1 MRRYGWW
8 LFWSLAALLLF
19 FGNGQLWITDSVE
32 SNYALTAKEM
42 VLSGDWISPQIYG
55 NYWYDKPIFF
65 YWLTAAGF
73 KIFGFNEF
81 AARFFPALFGMA
93 GLGLLVYAA
102 KKLYGEKTA
111 FWSGAVL
118 LTSVEFFLISKSV
131 ITDSTLFFFFSM
143 ALVFFYLGYST
154 QQKNYYYG
162 MYTGMALATLTKGP
176 IGFLLPG
183 LIMVLFLGFTR
194 GWREIKNMKV
204 FSGGLLFF
212 LIAAPWYV
220 AMYNLHGS
228 AFIDQFFGTHNFLR
242 ATVSEHPRDNVFYY
256 YTLVLLLALFPW
268 SGLLPRFL
276 WHTLRED
283 GKWRRP
289 DEKTGFLLI
298 WAATV
303 FFFFQNMATKY
314 LTYTYPMLFPLA
326 LLLGKYLSEKKW
338 NAVTAGTL
346 IVRDLIYI
354 ALFGGA
360 LWCWWN
366 SIISIG
372 TVILI
377 GAAVLA
383 VIGISWISISLE
395 NGLTAAGV
403 IAVTA
408 LAFNLL
414 LINEVA
420 VPFSSLRSDKEIG
433 LELAQSY
440 RAVDEIG
447 VYGKYSTSAV
457 FYSGKKIIKLVPDED
472 LVNFAPKAYSWKVKN
487 VMPFEGVNSF
497 GRRGQ
502 LLLVKKNEAGKFL
515 NGSNG
520 KWLVTGEKGGW
531 YILKSA

>member
-1 MRRYGWW
+1 M
-8 LFWSLAALLLF
+8 
-19 FGNGQLWITDSVE
+19 
-32 SNYALTAKEM
+32 
-42 VLSGDWISPQIYG
+42 
-55 NYWYDKPIFF
+55 
-65 YWLTAAGF
+65 
-73 KIFGFNEF
+73 
-81 AARFFPALFGMA
+81 
-93 GLGLLVYAA
+93 
-102 KKLYGEKTA
+102 
-111 FWSGAVL
+111 
-118 LTSVEFFLISKSV
+118 
-131 ITDSTLFFFFSM
+131 
-143 ALVFFYLGYST
+143 
-154 QQKNYYYG
+154 
-162 MYTGMALATLTKGP
+162 
-176 IGFLLPG
+176 
-183 LIMVLFLGFTR
+183 
-194 GWREIKNMKV
+194 
-204 FSGGLLFF
+204 
-212 LIAAPWYV
+212 
-220 AMYNLHGS
+220 
-228 AFIDQFFGTHNFLR
+228 
-242 ATVSEHPRDNVFYY
+242 
-256 YTLVLLLALFPW
+256 
-268 SGLLPRFL
+268 PRFL
-276 WHTLRED
+276 WRTLRED

-303 FFFFQNMATKY
+303 FFFFQNIATKY

-383 VIGISWISISLE
+383 IIGISWISISLE

-472 LVNFAPKAYSWKVKN
+472 LANFAPKAYSWKVKN
-487 VMPFEGVNSF
+487 VMPFEGINSF

-515 NGSNG
+515 NGGNG

>member
-8 LFWSLAALLLF
+8 LFWGLAALLLF

-42 VLSGDWISPQIYG
+42 V
-55 NYWYDKPIFF
+55 
-65 YWLTAAGF
+65 
-73 KIFGFNEF
+73 
-81 AARFFPALFGMA
+81 FPALFGMA

-111 FWSGAVL
+111 FWSGVIL
-118 LTSVEFFLISKSV
+118 MTSTEFFLISKSV

-143 ALVFFYLGYST
+143 ALVFFYLGYSS

-176 IGFLLPG
+176 IGFWLPG
-183 LIMVLFLGFTR
+183 LIMVLFLVFTR

-256 YTLVLLLALFPW
+256 YTLMLLLALFPW

-276 WHTLRED
+276 WRTLRED

-366 SIISIG
+366 SIG

-472 LVNFAPKAYSWKVKN
+472 LANFAPKAYSWKVKN
-487 VMPFEGVNSF
+487 VMPFEGINSF

-502 LLLVKKNEAGKFL
+502 LLLVKKNEASKFL

>member
-55 NYWYDKPIFF
+55 NYWYDKPVFF

-111 FWSGAVL
+111 FWSGVIL
-118 LTSVEFFLISKSV
+118 MTSTEFFLISKSV

-176 IGFLLPG
+176 IGFLLSG
-183 LIMVLFLGFTR
+183 LIMVLFLVFTR

-276 WHTLRED
+276 WRTLRED
-283 GKWRRP
+283 
-289 DEKTGFLLI
+289 
-298 WAATV
+298 
-303 FFFFQNMATKY
+303 
-314 LTYTYPMLFPLA
+314 
-326 LLLGKYLSEKKW
+326 
-338 NAVTAGTL
+338 
-346 IVRDLIYI
+346 
-354 ALFGGA
+354 
-360 LWCWWN
+360 
-366 SIISIG
+366 
-372 TVILI
+372 
-377 GAAVLA
+377 
-383 VIGISWISISLE
+383 
-395 NGLTAAGV
+395 
-403 IAVTA
+403 
-408 LAFNLL
+408 
-414 LINEVA
+414 
-420 VPFSSLRSDKEIG
+420 
-433 LELAQSY
+433 
-440 RAVDEIG
+440 
-447 VYGKYSTSAV
+447 
-457 FYSGKKIIKLVPDED
+457 
-472 LVNFAPKAYSWKVKN
+472 
-487 VMPFEGVNSF
+487 
-497 GRRGQ
+497 
-502 LLLVKKNEAGKFL
+502 
-515 NGSNG
+515 G

>member
-8 LFWSLAALLLF
+8 LFWGLAALLLF

-55 NYWYDKPIFF
+55 NYWYDKPVFF

-93 GLGLLVYAA
+93 GIGLLVYAA

-111 FWSGAVL
+111 FWSGVIL
-118 LTSVEFFLISKSV
+118 MTSTEFFLISKSV

-162 MYTGMALATLTKGP
+162 MYIGMALATLTKGP

-183 LIMVLFLGFTR
+183 LIMVLFLVFTR

-276 WHTLRED
+276 WRTLREN
-283 GKWRRP
+283 GKWRKP

-326 LLLGKYLSEKKW
+326 LLLGNYLSEKKW

-472 LVNFAPKAYSWKVKN
+472 LANFAPKAYSWKVKKRN
-487 VMPFEGVNSF
+487 A
-497 GRRGQ
+497 
-502 LLLVKKNEAGKFL
+502 L
-515 NGSNG
+515 
-520 KWLVTGEKGGW
+520 
-531 YILKSA
+531 

>member
-8 LFWSLAALLLF
+8 LFWGLAALLLF

-42 VLSGDWISPQIYG
+42 VLSGDWISPQIYS
-55 NYWYDKPIFF
+55 NYWYDKPVFF

-111 FWSGAVL
+111 FWSGVIL
-118 LTSVEFFLISKSV
+118 MTSTEFFLISKSV

-183 LIMVLFLGFTR
+183 LIMVLFLVFTR

-204 FSGGLLFF
+204 FSCGLLFF

-276 WHTLRED
+276 WRTLRED

-314 LTYTYPMLFPLA
+314 LTYTYPILFPLA

-338 NAVTAGTL
+338 NAVTA
-346 IVRDLIYI
+346 
-354 ALFGGA
+354 
-360 LWCWWN
+360 
-366 SIISIG
+366 
-372 TVILI
+372 
-377 GAAVLA
+377 
-383 VIGISWISISLE
+383 
-395 NGLTAAGV
+395 
-403 IAVTA
+403 

-420 VPFSSLRSDKEIG
+420 VPFSGLRSDKEIG

-457 FYSGKKIIKLVPDED
+457 FYSCKKIIKLVPDED
-472 LVNFAPKAYSWKVKN
+472 LANFAPKAYSWKVKN
-487 VMPFEGVNSF
+487 VMPFEGINSF

>member
-55 NYWYDKPIFF
+55 NYWYDKPVFF

-111 FWSGAVL
+111 FWSGVIL
-118 LTSVEFFLISKSV
+118 MTSTEFFLISKSV

-154 QQKNYYYG
+154 QQKIYYYG
-162 MYTGMALATLTKGP
+162 IYTGMALATLTKGP

-204 FSGGLLFF
+204 FSGGLLFL

-276 WHTLRED
+276 WRTLRED

-303 FFFFQNMATKY
+303 SEHGNQVFNLY
-314 LTYTYPMLFPLA
+314 LP
-326 LLLGKYLSEKKW
+326 
-338 NAVTAGTL
+338 NAVSAG
-346 IVRDLIYI
+346 I
-354 ALFGGA
+354 AFGQIPVGKEMERRNGRHFNCARPYLHCPVWRCAVVLVEQYHQHWHGNFNRCGGA
-360 LWCWWN
+360 CRYRHQL
-366 SIISIG
+366 
-372 TVILI
+372 
-377 GAAVLA
+377 
-383 VIGISWISISLE
+383 
-395 NGLTAAGV
+395 
-403 IAVTA
+403 
-408 LAFNLL
+408 
-414 LINEVA
+414 
-420 VPFSSLRSDKEIG
+420 DKH
-433 LELAQSY
+433 Q
-440 RAVDEIG
+440 
-447 VYGKYSTSAV
+447 
-457 FYSGKKIIKLVPDED
+457 P
-472 LVNFAPKAYSWKVKN
+472 
-487 VMPFEGVNSF
+487 
-497 GRRGQ
+497 
-502 LLLVKKNEAGKFL
+502 
-515 NGSNG
+515 
-520 KWLVTGEKGGW
+520 
-531 YILKSA
+531 

>member
-1 MRRYGWW
+1 
-8 LFWSLAALLLF
+8 
-19 FGNGQLWITDSVE
+19 
-32 SNYALTAKEM
+32 
-42 VLSGDWISPQIYG
+42 
-55 NYWYDKPIFF
+55 
-65 YWLTAAGF
+65 
-73 KIFGFNEF
+73 
-81 AARFFPALFGMA
+81 
-93 GLGLLVYAA
+93 
-102 KKLYGEKTA
+102 
-111 FWSGAVL
+111 
-118 LTSVEFFLISKSV
+118 
-131 ITDSTLFFFFSM
+131 
-143 ALVFFYLGYST
+143 
-154 QQKNYYYG
+154 
-162 MYTGMALATLTKGP
+162 
-176 IGFLLPG
+176 
-183 LIMVLFLGFTR
+183 MVLFLVFTR

-276 WHTLRED
+276 WRTLRED

-303 FFFFQNMATKY
+303 FFFFQNIATKY

-383 VIGISWISISLE
+383 IIGISWISISLE

-472 LVNFAPKAYSWKVKN
+472 LANFAPKAYSWKVKN
-487 VMPFEGVNSF
+487 VMPLKALT
-497 GRRGQ
+497 R
-502 LLLVKKNEAGKFL
+502 LAGA
-515 NGSNG
+515 GSCF
-520 KWLVTGEKGGW
+520 W
-531 YILKSA
+531 

>member
-1 MRRYGWW
+1 MKKYGWW
-8 LFWSLAALLLF
+8 LFWGMAALLLF

-42 VLSGDWISPQIYG
+42 VMSGDWISPQIYG
-55 NYWYDKPIFF
+55 NYWYDKPVLF

-73 KIFGFNEF
+73 ELFGFTEF
-81 AARFFPALFGMA
+81 GARFFPALFGMA
-93 GLGLLVYAA
+93 GLGLLVYAG
-102 KKLYGEKTA
+102 KKLYGERTA
-111 FWSGAVL
+111 FWSATVL
-118 LTSVEFFLISKSV
+118 LTSTEFFLISKSI

-162 MYTGMALATLTKGP
+162 MYIGMALATLTKGP

-183 LIMVLFLGFTR
+183 LIIVLFLAFDR

-204 FSGGLLFF
+204 FSGGLLFL
-212 LIAAPWYV
+212 LIAVPWYA

-228 AFIDQFFGTHNFLR
+228 AFIDNFFGTHNFLR
-242 ATVSEHPRDNVFYY
+242 ATVSEHPRDDVFYY

-276 WHTLRED
+276 WRTLRED
-283 GKWRRP
+283 GKWKRP
-289 DEKTGFLLI
+289 DSKTAFLLI

-314 LTYTYPMLFPLA
+314 LTYTYPMMFPMA
-326 LLLGKYLSEKKW
+326 LLLGRYLAEQKW
-338 NAVTAGTL
+338 SAVTAGTL
-346 IVRDLIYI
+346 ILRDIIYI

-366 SIISIG
+366 SMVDIS

-377 GAAVLA
+377 GAAVLGI
-383 VIGISWISISLE
+383 IGISWISVSFE
-395 NGLTAAGV
+395 KGLTTAAV
-403 IAVTA
+403 IALTA
-408 LAFNLL
+408 LGFNLL

-433 LELAQSY
+433 LELAERYSN
-440 RAVDEIG
+440 VDEIG

-457 FYSGKKIIKLVPDED
+457 FYSGKKIVKLVPDGE
-472 LVNFAPKAYSWKVKN
+472 LANYAPRAYSWKVKN
-487 VMPFEGVNSF
+487 VMPFAGIDSF
-497 GRRGQ
+497 SSRGQ
-502 LLLVKKNEAGKFL
+502 LMLVKKSEAAKFL
-515 NGSNG
+515 QERGAN
-520 KWLVTGEKGGW
+520 WLVTGEKDGW
-531 YILKSA
+531 YILSNG

>member
-8 LFWSLAALLLF
+8 LFWGLAALLLF

-55 NYWYDKPIFF
+55 NYWYDKPAFF

-111 FWSGAVL
+111 FWSGVIL
-118 LTSVEFFLISKSV
+118 MTSTEFFLISKSV

-162 MYTGMALATLTKGP
+162 MYIGMALATLTKGP

-183 LIMVLFLGFTR
+183 LIMVLFLVFTC

-276 WHTLRED
+276 WRTLRED

-338 NAVTAGTL
+338 N
-346 IVRDLIYI
+346 
-354 ALFGGA
+354 
-360 LWCWWN
+360 
-366 SIISIG
+366 
-372 TVILI
+372 
-377 GAAVLA
+377 
-383 VIGISWISISLE
+383 
-395 NGLTAAGV
+395 
-403 IAVTA
+403 AVTA

-472 LVNFAPKAYSWKVKN
+472 LANFAPKAYSWKVKN
-487 VMPFEGVNSF
+487 VMPFEGINSF

-515 NGSNG
+515 NGGNG

>member
-1 MRRYGWW
+1 MKRYGWY
-8 LFWSLAALLLF
+8 LFWLAAAMLLF
-19 FGNGQLWITDSVE
+19 WGNGQLWVTDSVE

-42 VLSGDWISPQIYG
+42 VLSGDWVSPQIYG
-55 NYWYDKPIFF
+55 HYWYDKPIMF
-65 YWLTAAGF
+65 YWLTALGF
-73 KIFGFNEF
+73 EMFGFTEF
-81 AARFFPALFGMA
+81 GARFFPALFGLA
-93 GLGLLVYAA
+93 GLGLVVYAA
-102 KKLYGEKTA
+102 NKLYGGKTA
-111 FWSGAVL
+111 FWSGIIL
-118 LTSVEFFLISKSV
+118 LTSTEFFIISKSI
-131 ITDSTLFFFFSM
+131 ITDSTLFLFFSA
-143 ALVFFYLGYST
+143 ALLFFYLGYST
-154 QQKNYYYG
+154 ANKNYYYG
-162 MYTGMALATLTKGP
+162 MYAGMALATLTKGP

-183 LIMVLFLGFTR
+183 LIMVLFLAYAK

-204 FSGGLLFF
+204 FSGGLLF
-212 LIAAPWYV
+212 AAICVPWYA
-220 AMYNLHGS
+220 AMWQLHGS

-242 ATVSEHPRDNVFYY
+242 ATVSEHPRDDVFYY
-256 YTLVLLLALFPW
+256 YTMVLLLALFPW

-276 WHTLRED
+276 YRTLRADEH
-283 GKWRRP
+283 WRRP
-289 DEKTGFLLI
+289 DEKTAFLLI

-326 LLLGKYLSEKKW
+326 LLLGNYI
-338 NAVTAGTL
+338 AVRKAAAITTDVL
-346 IVRDLIYI
+346 LVRDFVYL

-395 NGLTAAGV
+395 KVLTAAGV

-420 VPFSSLRSDKEIG
+420 IPFSNLRSAKEVG
-433 LELAQSY
+433 LELAQNY
-440 RAVDEIG
+440 TNVDEVG
-447 VYGKYSTSAV
+447 LYGKYPTSAV
-457 FYSGKKIIKLVPDED
+457 FYSGKKIVQLVQDERLGD
-472 LVNFAPKAYSWKVKN
+472 YAPKAYSWKVKN
-487 VMPFEGVNSF
+487 QMPFDGVNAF
-497 GRRGQ
+497 NKYGR
-502 LLLVKKNEAGKFL
+502 LVLVKKNEAGKFL
-515 NGSNG
+515 QGQSTN
-520 KWLVTGEKGGW
+520 WLVTGEKGGW

>member
-1 MRRYGWW
+1 MKRYGWW
-8 LFWSLAALLLF
+8 LFWGLAALLLF

-55 NYWYDKPIFF
+55 NYWYDKPVFF

-111 FWSGAVL
+111 FWSGVIL
-118 LTSVEFFLISKSV
+118 MTSTEFFLISKSV

-183 LIMVLFLGFTR
+183 LIMVLFLFFTR

-276 WHTLRED
+276 WRTLREN

-289 DEKTGFLLI
+289 YEKTGFLLI

-338 NAVTAGTL
+338 NAVTA
-346 IVRDLIYI
+346 
-354 ALFGGA
+354 
-360 LWCWWN
+360 
-366 SIISIG
+366 
-372 TVILI
+372 
-377 GAAVLA
+377 
-383 VIGISWISISLE
+383 
-395 NGLTAAGV
+395 
-403 IAVTA
+403 

-447 VYGKYSTSAV
+447 VYGKYSTSGV

-472 LVNFAPKAYSWKVKN
+472 LANFAPKAYSWKVKN
-487 VMPFEGVNSF
+487 VMPFEGINSF